1 MKILF
6 VLLSTGLSICGG
18 VILILT
24 GNLLAHQTES
34 LLKFITGR
42 EVGQEEWADPKRRQI
57 QSVIRTIGVLILIL
71 GIAKL
76 VYAIIAIVIGVSMA
90 GEMPVNFKIN

>member
-1 MKILF
+1 MKILLI
-6 VLLSTGLSICGG
+6 LLTTGLSICGG
-18 VILILT
+18 VIMILT

-34 LLKFITGR
+34 LLKFITGK
-42 EVGQEEWADPKRRQI
+42 EVSRDELADPKMREI
-57 QSVIRTIGVLILIL
+57 ESVIRTIGVLVLIL

-90 GEMPVNFKIN
+90 GELPVNFKMN